1 MESGNAR
8 GASSMSSEKDTLFE
22 LFELLKR
29 SAPQY
34 LDLLTSK
41 TDDEFEAAFDVLL
54 EKAVEHLEQ
63 NKANFQNL
71 DEEALSAVL
80 AAKLDMPGLAVTQEP
95 NSNGHVDLMIRVF
108 LCKPTRTK
116 LCEAKIYDGPAYH
129 LRGLE
134 QLLGRY
140 TTGRESRGLLIS
152 YVRKKDIKSLI
163 DKLRA
168 EMDSKRPLQ
177 QKGSTQDHRLKW
189 SFVTLHGHDSGED
202 LQVGHIGCNLYIGE
216 RNAK

>member
-1 MESGNAR
+1 MESGKAR
-8 GASSMSSEKDTLFE
+8 RASAMSSERDSVFE

-29 SAPQY
+29 TAPQY

-41 TDDEFEAAFDVLL
+41 TGDEFEAAFDVLL

-63 NKANFQNL
+63 NKLNFEDL

-95 NSNGHVDLMIRVF
+95 NSNGHVDLMIRIS
-108 LCKPTRTK
+108 LCNPSRTK

-129 LRGLE
+129 FKGLE

-163 DKLRA
+163 DKLRT
-168 EMDSKRPLQ
+168 EMDNKRPLR

-189 SFVTLHGHDSGED
+189 SFLTLHRHDSGED
-202 LQVGHIGCNLYIGE
+202 LQVGHIGCNLYVGG
-216 RNAK
+216 KSDK